1 MLNLLKMDLE
11 NLDMKSQQSSSLASF
26 KICLDVEN
34 NDWTVFSWH
43 NETYLW
49 LLLKDDNTTPFV
61 SSG

>member
-1 MLNLLKMDLE
+1 MTELFLVL
-11 NLDMKSQQSSSLASF
+11 
-26 KICLDVEN
+26 
-34 NDWTVFSWH
+34 H